1 MIIFFIV
8 ALLVLSIIH
17 GVVGW
22 RIIPALGLSGS
33 VKLLIWGIIPLAI
46 ALPLLPILF
55 RSRGV
60 ENDLIDWF
68 SWAGYISLGF
78 FTLTFLT
85 VLAKDA
91 LIIVLNLGEKAAGLF
106 GYAPPEPVDPSR
118 REFIQKATGIGILTL
133 TGTASAMGLY
143 NARQSPIVIKKDIP
157 IRGLHQS
164 LDGLTIAQIS
174 DFHVG
179 PTVKKGFVRGVVNQ
193 VNALEPDII
202 AMTGDLVDGS
212 VKYLAK
218 EIAPIQ
224 DLSARIGKYFTTGNH
239 EYYSGVDAWLDE
251 VDRLGFTNLVDSHEV
266 ISNGKGAF
274 TLGGVTDYR
283 SRQIKPEHRSDPE
296 TAFSGAPEN
305 LPKILLA
312 HQPASIFAAHRA
324 GVALQLSGHTHGG
337 QFWPFLYAVQLANP
351 YIAGL
356 HDHDGTWIYVNRGAG
371 YWGPPLRIGVPSEIT
386 LLKLRRAASDKTVQI
401 K

>member
-8 ALLVLSIIH
+8 ALFILSIIH

-22 RIIPALGLSGS
+22 KIIPALGLSGP
-33 VKLLIWGIIPLAI
+33 VKLLAWGIIPLAI
-46 ALPLLPILF
+46 ALPILPIIF
-55 RSRGV
+55 RSRSI

-78 FTLTFLT
+78 FVLTFLA

-91 LIIVLNLGEKAAGLF
+91 MIIILNLCEKLASLF
-106 GYAPPEPVDPSR
+106 GVATHVPTDQGR
-118 REFIQKATGIGILTL
+118 REFIQKDTGIGILTL
-133 TGTASAMGLY
+133 TGTSSAMGIY

-157 IRGLHQS
+157 IRDLDHS
-164 LDGLTIAQIS
+164 FDGLTIAQIS
-174 DFHVG
+174 DFHIG
-179 PTVKKGFVRGVVNQ
+179 PTIKKGFVRGVVNQ

-202 AMTGDLVDGS
+202 ALTGDLVDGS

-218 EIAPIQ
+218 EVAPIQ

-283 SRQIKPEHRSDPE
+283 SKQIKPEHRSDPE
-296 TAFSGAPEN
+296 TAFSGAPKN

-324 GVALQLSGHTHGG
+324 GVDLQLSGHTHGG
-337 QFWPFLYAVQLANP
+337 QFWPFLYAVRMANP

-386 LLKLRRAASDKTVQI
+386 LLKLRPANKL
-401 K
+401 KK